1 MKTELH
7 KIKEAVN
14 IYEGYKESSHKEWE
28 EAQRYLIR
36 VHKQY
41 ATIDTKIIANL
52 IR

>member
-14 IYEGYKESSHKEWE
+14 IYEGYKESSPKEWE
-28 EAQRYLIR
+28 EAQRYLIK
-36 VHKQY
+36 VHKRFG
-41 ATIDTKIIANL
+41 TIDARTIANL